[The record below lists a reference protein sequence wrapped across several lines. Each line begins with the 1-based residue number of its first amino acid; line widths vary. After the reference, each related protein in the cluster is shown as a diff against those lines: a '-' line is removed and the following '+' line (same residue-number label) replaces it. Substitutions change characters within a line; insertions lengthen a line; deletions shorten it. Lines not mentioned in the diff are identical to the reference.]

1 MNDVVRKLEMG
12 RKSGKGE
19 RSERSRCNESMIG
32 SQRRKKVL
40 IELFL
45 VYASTYSMTFSL
57 CPSTF
62 RPKGQICPSF
72 LGYQEPLTA
81 CF

>member
-1 MNDVVRKLEMG
+1 MTLSQDTFLRIYNPLLGRIDVVRKLEMG

-45 VYASTYSMTFSL
+45 VYEYIVKLNCM
-57 CPSTF
+57 
-62 RPKGQICPSF
+62 
-72 LGYQEPLTA
+72 YE
-81 CF
+81 